1 MAGAQDHPI
10 QSELV
15 VTTASAVARRSS
27 VLTAMSG
34 LLLGLL
40 LGALDQTI
48 VATALPTI
56 VGEIGGL
63 RDLSWVVTAYV
74 LASTVSLPLWG
85 KAGDVYGRKRL
96 FEAALLIFIVGSAL
110 CGVAG
115 DMTSLIAFR
124 AMQGLGTGGIF
135 VLAMA
140 IVGDLVSPRERGR
153 YQGYIQGTFVLASVA
168 GPVVGGFLVDH
179 VGWRSIFYVNL
190 PLGLIA
196 LGVSSWALRI
206 PHTPRPQAIDYLGAG
221 LLAAAISSGLLILMW
236 GGTAYPWTSP
246 QIVGLAGATLLL
258 TVLFVVRERRAAEP
272 VLPLVMLANR
282 TVALSSATLFLSTFA
297 VFGAVVFLPQF
308 LQTVRGESATDAGL
322 LLLPMMLMTAVS
334 ATVVGTRISQTGKYR
349 IYPIVGSAIAA
360 VTLVGLALI
369 DRATSPLVVVALV
382 AGFGFGFGMIGE
394 VMILAVQNVVDGRD
408 IGTAMGAANLFRALG
423 GAVGTAVLGSLL
435 VAQVQA
441 QLQQVPSALT
451 SLGETLQI
459 SPRIVSGLP
468 PEAHEAVIEAAGSG
482 LALVFLVSAAAAA
495 AGLFLSLALPERP
508 LRQDMPGG

>member
-1 MAGAQDHPI
+1 MTRAQPQPLQAQFLATAAFPVA
-10 QSELV
+10 QS
-15 VTTASAVARRSS
+15 SR

-34 LLLGLL
+34 LLLGLF

-56 VGEIGGL
+56 VGDIGGL
-63 RDLSWVVTAYV
+63 RDLSWVVTAYI

-96 FEAALLIFIVGSAL
+96 FEAALVIFIGGSAL

-124 AMQGLGTGGIF
+124 AVQGLGTGGMF

-153 YQGYIQGTFVLASVA
+153 YQGYIQATFALASVA
-168 GPVVGGFLVDH
+168 GPLVGGFLVDH

-196 LGVSSWALRI
+196 LGVTASALHI

-221 LLAAAISSGLLILMW
+221 LLAGSISSALLALIW
-236 GGTAYPWTSP
+236 GGTVYSWGSP
-246 QIVGLAGATLLL
+246 QVVALAIGSLLL
-258 TVLFVVRERRAAEP
+258 TILFVVCERRVKEP
-272 VLPLVMLANR
+272 VLPLALLANR
-282 TVALSSATLFLSTFA
+282 TVALSSATLFVSTFA

-322 LLLPMMLMTAVS
+322 LLLPMMLMTALS
-334 ATVVGTRISQTGKYR
+334 ATLVGRLISATGRYKVF
-349 IYPIVGSAIAA
+349 PIVGSAIAA
-360 VTLVGLALI
+360 ATLVGFATI
-369 DRATSPLVVVALV
+369 DGATSPLVIGALM

-394 VMILAVQNVVDGRD
+394 VMIVAVQNVVDGRD

-435 VAQVQA
+435 VAQVHA
-441 QLQQVPSALT
+441 QLRQVPAGLS

-459 SPRIVSGLP
+459 SPAIVSGLP
-468 PEAHEAVIEAAGSG
+468 PATREAVSEAVSSG
-482 LALVFLVSAAAAA
+482 LAVVFLVAAGAAA
-495 AGLFLSLALPERP
+495 AGFFLSLAVPERP
-508 LRQDMPGG
+508 LRQDAPAG